1 MLALFAS
8 DAPLGV
14 DLFLVVMLLLIPTM
28 LAAIRLA
35 ATGRVQAHG
44 RVMGVSFVL
53 FVAALLAFEWAVRT
67 MENRPDIPV
76 LVLTI
81 HLCFAIPGLILWTW
95 QIIRGKKAPTE
106 PKRHAR
112 RGKIV
117 FALLV
122 ATVATGVW
130 LYGAMFG

>member
-8 DAPLGV
+8 DAPFGV
-14 DLFLVVMLLLIPTM
+14 DLFLVVMVLLVPTM
-28 LAAIRLA
+28 VWGIRLA
-35 ATGRVQAHG
+35 ATGKLQAHK

-53 FVAALLAFEWAVRT
+53 FVGALLAFELAVRT

-76 LVLTI
+76 LVLVI
-81 HLCFAIPGLILWTW
+81 HLCFAIPGLGLWTW
-95 QIIRGKKAPTE
+95 QILRGKKAPSE
-106 PKRHAR
+106 PKVHAR

-130 LYGAMFG
+130 LYGAMFS

>member
-1 MLALFAS
+1 VLALFAS

-28 LAAIRLA
+28 LIGIRLA

-81 HLCFAIPGLILWTW
+81 HLCFAIPGLALWTW
-95 QIIRGKKAPTE
+95 QIIRAKKAPTE

-130 LYGAMFG
+130 MYGAMFG